1 MDAYVYV
8 RTTPGEA
15 RRVGEEIAHMDSV
28 RQVSL
33 ITGEWDLLVALKS
46 LDAFS
51 LGPTVI
57 DEIQKVSGIVQ
68 TSTAP
73 VIPLDYA
80 SQISGPRYPTIH
92 FAALVALVHIHVH
105 AGHGLE
111 VFQALDAM
119 EHVAGIA
126 ALAGPYDIL
135 CEVGGGSWEEIA
147 SILVNEISQV
157 EGIESTTT
165 SLAVAKL
172 KSAETAG

>member
-15 RRVGEEIAHMDSV
+15 RRVGEAIAEKDSV

-33 ITGEWDLLVALKS
+33 ITGQWDLLVALAS
-46 LDAFS
+46 LDAFA
-51 LGPTVI
+51 LGSTVI
-57 DEIQKVSGIVQ
+57 DELQGISGVVQ

-80 SQISGPRYPTIH
+80 SRTGGPRYPTIH
-92 FAALVALVHIHVH
+92 FAALVALVHIHVQ
-105 AGHGLE
+105 HGKGLD
-111 VFQALDAM
+111 VFKALDAM
-119 EHVAGIA
+119 EGVAGVA

-135 CEVGGGSWEEIA
+135 CEVGGDSWEEIA
-147 SILVNEISQV
+147 SMLLNEIQQV
-157 EGIESTTT
+157 PGIESTTT

-172 KSAETAG
+172 KPAATAD